1 MDAAIAR
8 WLNGGVGTVPLF
20 DDVARIVV
28 GDYFCPVILSLL
40 VLGAWFAPRTAMA
53 RMAHQKACL
62 AALLAMGFGN
72 LAVEI
77 LDGVVARERPFVEES
92 LQLLFYAPSD
102 PSFPS
107 NPAVV
112 GTAFAAGL
120 WTADRRL
127 GGVAFGVAAAWALSR
142 VYAGV
147 AYPSDVL
154 AGVALAVVIAAVVVW
169 TLRRIE
175 PAPTLVIRL
184 AQRFHL
190 A

>member
-1 MDAAIAR
+1 
-8 WLNGGVGTVPLF
+8 
-20 DDVARIVV
+20 
-28 GDYFCPVILSLL
+28 
-40 VLGAWFAPRTAMA
+40 
-53 RMAHQKACL
+53 MAHQKACL
-62 AALLAMGFGN
+62 AGLLAMGFGN

-77 LDGVVARERPFVEES
+77 LDGMVARERPFVHED
-92 LQLLFYAPSD
+92 LALLFYAPSD

-112 GTAFAAGL
+112 GTALSAGL

-127 GGVAFGVAAAWALSR
+127 GGLAFSVAAAWSLSR

-154 AGVALAVVIAAVVVW
+154 AGVALGIAIVAIVVW
-169 TLRRIE
+169 TFRRIE

>member
-1 MDAAIAR
+1 MDAAIVR
-8 WLNGGVGTVPLF
+8 WLNGGVGAFPPF
-20 DDVARIVV
+20 DDAVRIVV
-28 GDYFCPVILSLL
+28 GDYFCPVVLSLL
-40 VLGAWFAPRTAMA
+40 VLGAWFGARTAES
-53 RMAHQKACL
+53 RMVQQKACL
-62 AALLAMGFGN
+62 AALLAMAFGN

-77 LDGVVARERPFVEES
+77 LDELIFRERPFVNES
-92 LQLLFYAPSD
+92 LQLLFYSPSD

-112 GTAFAAGL
+112 STALAAGL
-120 WTADRRL
+120 WTANRRL
-127 GGVAFGVAAAWALSR
+127 GCVAFAVAAAWALSR

-147 AYPSDVL
+147 AYPTDVL
-154 AGVALAVVIAAVVVW
+154 GGVVIALAIVAVIVW

>member
-1 MDAAIAR
+1 MDAAIVR

-20 DDVARIVV
+20 DDIARIIV
-28 GDYFCPVILSLL
+28 GDYFCPVVLSLL
-40 VLGAWFAPRTAMA
+40 VLGAWFAPRTEIA

-77 LDGVVARERPFVEES
+77 LDGIVARDRPFVQEN
-92 LQLLFYAPSD
+92 LQLLFYTPSD

-120 WTADRRL
+120 WTADRRV
-127 GGVAFGVAAAWALSR
+127 GSVAFGVAAAWALSR

-154 AGVALAVVIAAVVVW
+154 AGVALGIAIVAVVVW
-169 TLRRIE
+169 TFRRIE